1 MQRLSS
7 LNSALLNEIRQD
19 AELMDEIEGAIKGR
33 RAHSGLEGGDFDSV
47 AMKKSFSTFAESGAV
62 ADDSDVGAIT
72 EAIILRLGRPSFLIQ
87 NDTFVIPT
95 DQRVW
100 TDRLGPNRV
109 SLETAIKAVGRVEL
123 QGHPSLAWVGTAW
136 LVEPDVI
143 VTNRH
148 VANEFARQS
157 GRDFVF
163 RPGIDGQSMRA
174 SIDFKEEFRS
184 ATAVSVEVERVLY
197 IAPDSPGQPDMA
209 VLKLKSA
216 VSQEPIPLAAS
227 SEPEG
232 EYVTVIGYPA
242 RDDHRNNPDAARS
255 IFRDIY
261 EKKRLAPGKVRI
273 DERANALVL
282 KHDCSTLGGNSGSVV
297 LDVTSGKAI
306 GLHFGGRFEQSNLAV
321 RVEAI
326 RRVLSGAMRP
336 STQDTITEAS
346 ASPQSYADRPGYQ
359 PSFLGED
366 DLYVGLPT
374 IDRLRSSDVLRQSSG
389 PNRGS
394 TELKY
399 FHFSIMMSKS
409 RKMPYF
415 TAVNIDGNSLV
426 RPRRE
431 RDVWRFDPRIPQ
443 SAQLGNE
450 LYRGNNL
457 DRGHQVRRLDPVWGE
472 DDEALQAQEDTV
484 HYTNSCPQ
492 HALLNQGRT
501 QWAGLEDYILDNTDR
516 RNLKVSVFTG
526 PVLNES
532 GVSYRGSLIP
542 EEYWKVVVNVQAD
555 GKLSATGYVLSQG
568 QFLGDIEFAFGAY
581 RTFQVTIRK
590 IEEISGLSF
599 GTLQDSDPI
608 GHTEGFESVIEIESF
623 ERIIL

>member
-1 MQRLSS
+1 
-7 LNSALLNEIRQD
+7 
-19 AELMDEIEGAIKGR
+19 
-33 RAHSGLEGGDFDSV
+33 
-47 AMKKSFSTFAESGAV
+47 
-62 ADDSDVGAIT
+62 
-72 EAIILRLGRPSFLIQ
+72 
-87 NDTFVIPT
+87 
-95 DQRVW
+95 
-100 TDRLGPNRV
+100 
-109 SLETAIKAVGRVEL
+109 
-123 QGHPSLAWVGTAW
+123 
-136 LVEPDVI
+136 
-143 VTNRH
+143 
-148 VANEFARQS
+148 
-157 GRDFVF
+157 
-163 RPGIDGQSMRA
+163 
-174 SIDFKEEFRS
+174 
-184 ATAVSVEVERVLY
+184 
-197 IAPDSPGQPDMA
+197 
-209 VLKLKSA
+209 
-216 VSQEPIPLAAS
+216 
-227 SEPEG
+227 
-232 EYVTVIGYPA
+232 
-242 RDDHRNNPDAARS
+242 
-255 IFRDIY
+255 
-261 EKKRLAPGKVRI
+261 
-273 DERANALVL
+273 
-282 KHDCSTLGGNSGSVV
+282 
-297 LDVTSGKAI
+297 
-306 GLHFGGRFEQSNLAV
+306 
-321 RVEAI
+321 
-326 RRVLSGAMRP
+326 
-336 STQDTITEAS
+336 
-346 ASPQSYADRPGYQ
+346 
-359 PSFLGED
+359 
-366 DLYVGLPT
+366 
-374 IDRLRSSDVLRQSSG
+374 
-389 PNRGS
+389 
-394 TELKY
+394 
-399 FHFSIMMSKS
+399 
-409 RKMPYF
+409 MPYF

-472 DDEALQAQEDTV
+472 DDEALQAQEDTF